1 MRPHRTSRHSNVPA
15 LGSVAEA
22 GLVSTTRVIRGIA
35 RRVPVVPGTGKKI
48 LRRSGRDCLLA
59 NEKMGA
65 KVGRAALPH
74 AGESRE
80 RESRGNGEEFA
91 WPAVVRW
98 RTTLHSVTCSLRVV
112 RERSP
117 LPAIYSKLV
126 LFPGDAA
133 GQDPLFQML
142 TGERPGRGC
151 G

>member
-1 MRPHRTSRHSNVPA
+1 
-15 LGSVAEA
+15 
-22 GLVSTTRVIRGIA
+22 
-35 RRVPVVPGTGKKI
+35 
-48 LRRSGRDCLLA
+48 
-59 NEKMGA
+59 MGA

-133 GQDPLFQML
+133 GRYTFFQML
-142 TGERPGRGC
+142 TRERQKVRVLAFFVYWRLFAGLIFSRHKKRRERNWARAKARGARRS
-151 G
+151 